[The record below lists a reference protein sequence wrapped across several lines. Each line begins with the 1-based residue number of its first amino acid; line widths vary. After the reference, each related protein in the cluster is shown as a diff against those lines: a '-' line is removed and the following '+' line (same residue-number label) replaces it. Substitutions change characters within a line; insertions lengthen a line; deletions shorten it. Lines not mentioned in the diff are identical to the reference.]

1 MFISADFF
9 LAMFLVWHNRS
20 SMARGDKFQTDP
32 LPKISALNLLK
43 KARAIIPLTVQGQRQ
58 GLRQPARRD
67 STIFIR
73 DALNAGNTPPTR
85 PMIKEKARPFQ
96 IIAKVRVKLK
106 ASSEA
111 DPTPL
116 PPALRGLAEI
126 IDK

>member
-1 MFISADFF
+1 M
-9 LAMFLVWHNRS
+9 
-20 SMARGDKFQTDP
+20 
-32 LPKISALNLLK
+32 
-43 KARAIIPLTVQGQRQ
+43 QRR

-73 DALNAGNTPPTR
+73 DALNAGNTPPTK
-85 PMIKEKARPFQ
+85 PMIKEKARPFHT
-96 IIAKVRVKLK
+96 IATVRVKLK